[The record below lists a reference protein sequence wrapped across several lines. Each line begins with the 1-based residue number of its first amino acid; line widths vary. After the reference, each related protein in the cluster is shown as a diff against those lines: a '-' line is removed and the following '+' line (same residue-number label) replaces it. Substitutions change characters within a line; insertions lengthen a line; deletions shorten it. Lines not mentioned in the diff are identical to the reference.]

1 MLVLAL
7 VVDMFADNLYIATVI
22 LPVATARYI
31 GDFAVKCKPF
41 VKLAYKFPFSP
52 FGNARTSE
60 KSAIA
65 ATRRFYSLC
74 GCKVEKIIEIEKTEV

>member
-1 MLVLAL
+1 MQ
-7 VVDMFADNLYIATVI
+7 NQSKRPYKITVI
-22 LPVATARYI
+22 LSGRTNQVENPNPDGSYT
-31 GDFAVKCKPF
+31 
-41 VKLAYKFPFSP
+41 FSS

-74 GCKVEKIIEIEKTEV
+74 GCKVEKIIKIEKTEV